1 MRSVQNEMV
10 PLQSSGQ
17 PCSRVTLCVL
27 AQGHEETCDLDQMLG
42 KTAELLQIEEW
53 HFQGELVEAKNGF
66 HPPCSLPK
74 RAGGRNPSA
83 PGVPKSQASSPS
95 SHTGI
100 SRYGLLKLGP

>member
-74 RAGGRNPSA
+74 RAGGRNPSQLLGSQRAKQA
-83 PGVPKSQASSPS
+83 PHL
-95 SHTGI
+95 HT
-100 SRYGLLKLGP
+100 RAFLGMVF

>member
-1 MRSVQNEMV
+1 M
-10 PLQSSGQ
+10 
-17 PCSRVTLCVL
+17 L

-66 HPPCSLPK
+66 HPPRSLPK